1 MNTKTLLYILKRIA
15 MAVLTVWVVITVTF
29 FVTRAVPGGPF
40 MGEKAITEAAQAALE
55 AKYGLDKP
63 VMEQYFT
70 YLSDVLT
77 RLDFGPSL
85 KMRGLMVIDVI
96 ADGLK
101 TSVKLGVIAAFT
113 ALGIGVVLGSVAALR
128 RNTIL
133 DKCIMV
139 ITTAFVSMPSFIMG
153 TLLLLCFAVILPIF
167 PANGSTTEGLVLPIV
182 TLSLYPMAYITRLT
196 RSSMLDVLGQD
207 YIRTARAKGV
217 APVKIIFGHALKN
230 SLIPVITYFGP
241 SLKMRGRMVIDVIA
255 DGLKTSVKLGVIAAF
270 TALGIGVVLGS
281 VAALRRNTIL
291 DKCIMVITTAFVSMP
306 SFIMGTLLLLCFAV
320 IFPIFPANGSTT
332 EGLVLPIITL
342 SLYPMAYITRLTRS
356 SMLDVLGQDYIRTAR
371 AKGVAPV
378 KIIFGHALKN
388 SLIPVI
394 TYFGPMLAYIVTGSL
409 VVEQIFAVPGIGRAF
424 VSSIT
429 NRDYPMI
436 MGTTIVLACLIVIM
450 NLVSDIL
457 YKVVDPR
464 ITLE

>member
-1 MNTKTLLYILKRIA
+1 MNSKTLLYILKRIA
-15 MAVLTVWVVITVTF
+15 LAALTVWVVITLTF

-70 YLSDVLT
+70 YLKDILT
-77 RLDFGPSL
+77 KLDFGPSL
-85 KMRGLMVIDVI
+85 KQRGRMVMDVI
-96 ADGLK
+96 ADGMK
-101 TSVKLGVIAAFT
+101 TSVKLGVVAAFL
-113 ALGIGVVLGSVAALR
+113 ALGCGIVLGSVAALR
-128 RNTIL
+128 RNSIL
-133 DKCIMV
+133 DKIIMIIV
-139 ITTAFVSMPSFIMG
+139 TAFVSMPSFIMG
-153 TLLLLCFAVILPIF
+153 TLLLLGFAVLIPIF
-167 PANGSTTEGLVLPIV
+167 PANGST
-182 TLSLYPMAYITRLT
+182 A
-196 RSSMLDVLGQD
+196 
-207 YIRTARAKGV
+207 
-217 APVKIIFGHALKN
+217 
-230 SLIPVITYFGP
+230 
-241 SLKMRGRMVIDVIA
+241 
-255 DGLKTSVKLGVIAAF
+255 
-270 TALGIGVVLGS
+270 
-281 VAALRRNTIL
+281 
-291 DKCIMVITTAFVSMP
+291 
-306 SFIMGTLLLLCFAV
+306 
-320 IFPIFPANGSTT
+320 

-371 AKGVAPV
+371 AKGVAPM

-429 NRDYPMI
+429 NRDYPLI